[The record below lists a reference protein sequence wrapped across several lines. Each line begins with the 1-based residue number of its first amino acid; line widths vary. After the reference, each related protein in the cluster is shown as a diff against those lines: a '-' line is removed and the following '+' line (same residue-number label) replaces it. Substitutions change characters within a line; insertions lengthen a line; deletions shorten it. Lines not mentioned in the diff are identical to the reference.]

1 MPAQAQDAD
10 GNAIGRNGWV
20 MERYIEGMMARS
32 EEREN
37 VSEDGHTLGS
47 EVLNGARRR
56 SRDREA
62 VFACAHYVCN
72 LSSPVSSQGR

>member
-1 MPAQAQDAD
+1 MMTSAGPSQDAD

-20 MERYIEGMMARS
+20 MERYIGGMMARS

-47 EVLNGARRR
+47 
-56 SRDREA
+56 
-62 VFACAHYVCN
+62 
-72 LSSPVSSQGR
+72 